1 MKNANASLLAVA
13 RFSEPLAFTSVF
25 PYLPE
30 MILSFGI
37 SKNDVAFWAGVTSA
51 VFSIAQASTAVPWGR
66 LADNIGR
73 KPTILVGL
81 LSTMICFLFWGF
93 STSLTMAVIAR
104 AIQGGGNG
112 NGK

>member
-1 MKNANASLLAVA
+1 
-13 RFSEPLAFTSVF
+13 
-25 PYLPE
+25 
-30 MILSFGI
+30 MIRSFGI

-51 VFSIAQASTAVPWGR
+51 VFSLSQAATAVAWGR

-81 LSTMICFLFWGF
+81 LSTMFCFLFWGL
-93 STSLTMAVIAR
+93 STSLPMAIVAR